1 MSIESSALALVGV
14 GVSLLSLGVS
24 GTTMYFTWL
33 RRGRLAMTRPNVVFF
48 GYEAAGNRPTA
59 KIFLRTLLYSSS
71 TQGKMVERMFVKL
84 LREGKEQVFGFW
96 GHGWT
101 TELSPGSGLYV
112 GQTGVSSNHHFTLS
126 MNQPAYDFTAGEYTL
141 QVFAQQPGE
150 AAPAMLSEVK
160 LTVDAERAK
169 ALAQRKGVLFV
180 LEPDTQKYVG
190 QVRDPSGGW
199 N

>member
-33 RRGRLAMTRPNVVFF
+33 RRGRLAMTKPNIVFF

-71 TQGKMVERMFVKL
+71 TQGKMVERMFAKL
-84 LREGKEQVFGFW
+84 IHGGKAQVFGFW

-126 MNQPAYDFTAGEYTL
+126 MHQPAYDFEAGEYTL
-141 QVFAQQPGE
+141 QIFAQQPGE
-150 AAPAMLSEVK
+150 TAPAMLSEIK
-160 LTVDAERAK
+160 LTVDDERAK
-169 ALAQRKGVLFV
+169 QLAQRKGVMFV
-180 LEPDTQKYVG
+180 LEPETQKYVG
-190 QVRDPSGGW
+190 QVRDQTGW